1 MSAVTLDFVFGL
13 AFRTAA
19 AHQPREIRHRPRGR
33 RGDPLAQ
40 PREQPLLRAGMGHRG
55 GADPKPLTRT
65 AGIMT
70 GLLTALR
77 YDTVVCTTAPALG
90 QRRLA
95 GLGWPSNQIV

>member
-1 MSAVTLDFVFGL
+1 
-13 AFRTAA
+13 
-19 AHQPREIRHRPRGR
+19 
-33 RGDPLAQ
+33 
-40 PREQPLLRAGMGHRG
+40 
-55 GADPKPLTRT
+55 
-65 AGIMT
+65 MT